1 MWTPSSCVTPES
13 GLKIIPLAKAARPA
27 SMPRMNEPTASASL
41 SRPNGWQ
48 IVRRNKPA
56 MVSLS
61 FLILVVLAAL
71 LVPSVMPD
79 TLKGTGE
86 GTFLPPLTRA
96 AEGGWHLCG
105 TDNNGQDLFY
115 RLLTGAR
122 VSLGVGIIGAFIS
135 LCIGAFWGMVSGFS
149 GGRVDAFMMRMVD
162 MLYAVPR
169 ILFIMIFIAAFD
181 GICKDWLDAMRLHA
195 QSVGWSSMEEAAR
208 QMIPY
213 SKILVMILSLGL
225 VEWLTMARIIRGQ
238 VLVLRETTF
247 VTAARALGQSRTQ
260 LLWKH
265 LLPNLSTIILTY
277 LTLTIP
283 AVILDESFLSF
294 LGLGIED
301 PAASWG
307 SLLKDGAQVINPFES
322 KWWLLAFP
330 AALMSMSL
338 LALNFL
344 GDGLRDA
351 FDPKASD

>member
-1 MWTPSSCVTPES
+1 MIS
-13 GLKIIPLAKAARPA
+13 LAFLAA
-27 SMPRMNEPTASASL
+27 
-41 SRPNGWQ
+41 
-48 IVRRNKPA
+48 I
-56 MVSLS
+56 
-61 FLILVVLAAL
+61 VVLAFT
-71 LVPSVMPD
+71 VPFFLPAS
-79 TLKGTGE
+79 LKSTSSGA
-86 GTFLPPLTRA
+86 FLPPLSSGAEA
-96 AEGGWHLCG
+96 AVTHLCG
-105 TDNNGQDLFY
+105 TDKNGQDLFY
-115 RLLTGAR
+115 RLLTGAQ

-135 LCIGAFWGMVSGFS
+135 LIIGTLYGMISGYF
-149 GGRVDAFMMRMVD
+149 GGRVDAIMMRAVD

-181 GICKDWLDAMRLHA
+181 GVFKDWLDGARLWA
-195 QSVGWSSMEEAAR
+195 QQIGSPSLENAAR
-208 QMIPY
+208 HLIPY

-238 VLVLRETTF
+238 VLVLRELTF
-247 VTAARALGQSRTQ
+247 VTASRAMGQSGWAILR
-260 LLWKH
+260 KH
-265 LLPNLSTIILTY
+265 LLPNLSTLILTY

-307 SLLKDGAQVINPFES
+307 SLLKDGAQVINPIES

-330 AALMSMSL
+330 AALMSLSL

-351 FDPKASD
+351 FDPKSAD

>member
-1 MWTPSSCVTPES
+1 MPDA
-13 GLKIIPLAKAARPA
+13 LKTLTRPDGWAIVQRNRPA
-27 SMPRMNEPTASASL
+27 MISLVFLTAIVVIAFTVPFFLPASL
-41 SRPNGWQ
+41 KSTSSD
-48 IVRRNKPA
+48 A
-56 MVSLS
+56 
-61 FLILVVLAAL
+61 
-71 LVPSVMPD
+71 
-79 TLKGTGE
+79 
-86 GTFLPPLTRA
+86 FLPPLTKGVENA
-96 AEGGWHLCG
+96 VMHLCG
-105 TDNNGQDLFY
+105 TDKNGQDLFY
-115 RLLTGAR
+115 RLLTGAQ
-122 VSLGVGIIGAFIS
+122 VSLGVGIVGAFIS
-135 LCIGAFWGMVSGFS
+135 LIIGTLYGMISGYF
-149 GGRVDAFMMRMVD
+149 GGRVDALMMRSVD

-181 GICKDWLDAMRLHA
+181 SVFKDWLDGARLWA
-195 QSVGWSSMEEAAR
+195 QQAEWKSLEEAAR
-208 QMIPY
+208 YLIPY

-238 VLVLRETTF
+238 VLVLRELTF
-247 VTAARALGQSRTQ
+247 VTASRAMGQSGWAILR
-260 LLWKH
+260 KH

-307 SLLKDGAQVINPFES
+307 SLLKDGAQVINPIES

-330 AALMSMSL
+330 ALLMSLSL

-351 FDPKASD
+351 FDPKSAD